1 MKLLI
6 TVFLFATQ
14 LTHAQIGTSGGFQT
28 PIQMGISSTA
38 AVLKSVNTDF
48 GLTFWTIKR
57 ISIVNFSKV
66 QVEFLTEVNTCEAV
80 LYNVTMGALDDGYQA
95 KLDKSAKV
103 SCSR

>member
-6 TVFLFATQ
+6 TAFLFATQ

-38 AVLKSVNTDF
+38 AVLKSINIDF
-48 GLTFWTIKR
+48 GLKLWTIKK
-57 ISIVNFSKV
+57 ISLVNFSKV
-66 QVEFLTEVNTCEAV
+66 QVEFTTEVNTCEAV
-80 LYNVTMGALDDGYQA
+80 LYNITMGALDEGHQA
-95 KLDKSAKV
+95 TLDTSAKV